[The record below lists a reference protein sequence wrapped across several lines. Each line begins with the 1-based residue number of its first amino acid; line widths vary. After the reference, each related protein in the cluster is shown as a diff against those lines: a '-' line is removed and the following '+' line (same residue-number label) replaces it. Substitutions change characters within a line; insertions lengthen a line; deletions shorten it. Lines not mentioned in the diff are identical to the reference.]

1 MKKVRLIRR
10 ALQVVAWLSV
20 AALFLILQPVSE
32 WLAGGWDPGVNMN
45 QGVYLGNHG
54 FDRTP
59 LPVFESMAKLDK
71 SIFVNDIFGRDEA
84 FPGVPINNDGAF
96 SFYFYSVTPLW
107 IAFLYWLG
115 GMFAVFRAMSILG
128 LMSATLFFYGL
139 RSFGW
144 SKLKAGCAAF
154 MLLLQPIV
162 IYHMHT
168 PCSEMME
175 LMLVTALMV
184 VIAKQKAVWLF
195 PLIILACLNRP
206 GFIMPAGILV
216 LLLSF
221 VDQDRI
227 SRRALLQAMI
237 YVAAG
242 LACSLLYY
250 HTVGSGSVVKISRAF
265 TLLELGSICCLVSA
279 FIIYFIRYRKVREG
293 QRLSQWLTFA
303 GVALPVLIFLI
314 SVIVNPRG
322 VNDSLSVVAHLVEYT
337 GWPLSLLAAV
347 GLVAWLIRIVKARRL
362 SLFDLFIILCMAAFA
377 LPAGYKH
384 AADLYPW
391 ATKRFLSSLPILV
404 ALCSVDILW
413 RVAKRGI
420 KWRVLAIVTLVVVI
434 GWNAKSIMYAW
445 NRVEYRGLHKTI
457 SKLAD
462 KIEKDDLVVSDHFLW
477 ATPLAL
483 SFDRQALNGER
494 LWADSSL
501 EQRSATYDFL
511 RSWHSSGHRIL
522 LLTST
527 EAATDI
533 FPSEFRSDRAICS
546 PINYSYQIISHHK
559 NSKSF
564 SIKQKHAE
572 FLLLEWIPNDEQ

>member
-1 MKKVRLIRR
+1 MKRARLIKRM
-10 ALQVVAWLSV
+10 LQVAAWLSV
-20 AALFLILQPVSE
+20 AALFLVLQPVSE

-45 QGVYLGNHG
+45 QGVYIGNHG

-59 LPVFESMAKLDK
+59 LPVFENMAKLDAPP
-71 SIFVNDIFGRDEA
+71 FVNTVFGRDEA

-96 SFYFYSVTPLW
+96 SFYFYPVTPLW

-115 GMFAVFRAMSILG
+115 GLFAAFRAMSILG
-128 LMSATLFFYGL
+128 LMSAALLFYGL

-144 SKLKAGCAAF
+144 PKLKAGAAAF
-154 MLLLQPIV
+154 MLLIQPIV

-184 VIAKQKAVWLF
+184 VIAKQKIAWLF
-195 PLIILACLNRP
+195 PLILLACLNRP
-206 GFIMPAGILV
+206 GFILPAGVLV

-221 VDQDRI
+221 SDQNRI
-227 SRRALLQAMI
+227 SRRPRLLAMI

-242 LACSLLYY
+242 LICSLIYY
-250 HTVGSGSVVKISRAF
+250 HTVGAESVIKISRAF
-265 TLLELGSICCLVSA
+265 MLLELGAVTFLVLS
-279 FIIYFIRYRKVREG
+279 FIIYFIR
-293 QRLSQWLTFA
+293 RLKIAEKIGLSLWSTVV
-303 GVALPVLIFLI
+303 GVALPFVIFII
-314 SVIVNPRG
+314 SVIMNPRG
-322 VNDSLSVVAHLVEYT
+322 ISESLSVGAHLMEYT
-337 GWPLSLLAAV
+337 GWPLSLLATV
-347 GLVAWLIRIVKARRL
+347 GLVAWLIRIVKAKKI
-362 SLFDLFIILCMAAFA
+362 SLFDLVIILSMAAFA

-391 ATKRFLSSLPILV
+391 ATKRFLSSLPLLV

-413 RVAKRGI
+413 RVAKKGI
-420 KWRVLAIVTLVVVI
+420 KWRILATVLLVVVI
-434 GWNAKSIMYAW
+434 GGNAKSMLYAW
-445 NRVEYRGLHKTI
+445 TRVEYQGLRKVV
-457 SKLAD
+457 SQLAD
-462 KIEKDDLVVSDHFLW
+462 QIEKDDLVVADHFLW

-511 RSWHSSGHRIL
+511 RSWHNSGHRVL

-527 EAATDI
+527 EAATAI

-546 PINYSYQIISHHK
+546 PINYSYQTISHHK

-572 FLLLEWIPNDEQ
+572 FLLSEWIPNDE